1 MKVRIE
7 LDIEVKVTPWK
18 RTDDWPGWTHENI
31 AAVRIWLAHDGYR
44 WWQCHEW
51 EHRVGNRERTF
62 ERWIMSP
69 AKALPPHA
77 KDPEPGDE
85 MPPWRP

>member
-1 MKVRIE
+1 MKRRVE
-7 LDIEVKVTPWK
+7 VEIEVKVTPWWSVELSDAWLG
-18 RTDDWPGWTHENI
+18 TNI
-31 AAVRIWLAHDGYR
+31 ARYRIWCTHDGFR

-51 EHRVGNRERTF
+51 EHRVGNREITP